1 MGTPPSHA
9 SAPRAAGEEAPPPRV
24 VPTRAM
30 RGPRSHRPPSAGT
43 SGTRRHTPRAFSL
56 PPRNPPR
63 SVRNK
68 KTSPPKPT
76 QKPKAK
82 RTKAAGAGQAGV
94 GRGGRRGGGA
104 AGGTHRG
111 HEAVRPAADT
121 IWQRGDVSGSSCS
134 LRSGG
139 GTALPLPMATA
150 SKLGPPA
157 AASSPAAFPR
167 SRPPPAPAPPPAP
180 PPRARR
186 GRAGSA
192 SRPQHPRRLGKVLLS
207 PPPKK

>member
-43 SGTRRHTPRAFSL
+43 SGTRRHTPRAFPFPQETL
-56 PPRNPPR
+56 PGASETKKPHPPNPRKSRKLNE
-63 SVRNK
+63 
-68 KTSPPKPT
+68 
-76 QKPKAK
+76 QKPRGQAK
-82 RTKAAGAGQAGV
+82 GAWGAG
-94 GRGGRRGGGA
+94 GGGA